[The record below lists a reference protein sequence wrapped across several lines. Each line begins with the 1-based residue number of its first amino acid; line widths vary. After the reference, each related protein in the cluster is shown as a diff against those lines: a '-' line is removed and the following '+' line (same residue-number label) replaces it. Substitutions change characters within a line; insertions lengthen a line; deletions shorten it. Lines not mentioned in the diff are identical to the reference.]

1 MKFAYTASTLQGKTR
16 RGILTADSRAD
27 AIAELREQG
36 LYVTRLTEVK
46 GLRAALNA
54 HGDSIWTKDIPI
66 GKKVKAGEFAA
77 FCRQLAALVRSGVTI
92 GDAVR
97 VLSEQSEN
105 KALGKAL
112 ADVSRDLRQGNQLS
126 QAAAKHKNIFPP
138 MFTNMVK
145 AGEVSGHLD
154 EVLDRLS
161 TFYEKEY
168 YTREKV
174 KSALTYPIIVSILAV
189 IVTVFMMVKIVP
201 TFVSL
206 FASFNAT
213 LPLPTRIVIGVS
225 NVFTHFWWELL
236 ILLVLLMV
244 GYKWLMRQS
253 RPRYIRDTIL
263 LKLPVFGTLLRKSV
277 MARMARTMSS
287 LFASAVPVLQSL
299 ELTADVVS
307 NAVVERALKRC
318 AENLSSGQ
326 SLTEPF
332 ATEWVF
338 PPLVVHM
345 IRVGEETGNL
355 DHMLTKVAEFYEAE
369 TEAIVDRLKS
379 LLEPILMLILAGVV
393 GIIITAVIM
402 PMFSLESQLS
412 NMG

>member
-1 MKFAYTASTLQGKTR
+1 VKFAYTASTLQGKTR
-16 RGILTADSRAD
+16 RGIVTAESRAE

-46 GLRAALNA
+46 GLRTLLNA
-54 HGDSIWTKDIPI
+54 NPDSIWSMEINI
-66 GKKVKAGEFAA
+66 GKKVKSGEFAA
-77 FCRQLAALVRSGVTI
+77 FCRQLSALVRAGVTI
-92 GDAVR
+92 ADAVQ
-97 VLSEQSEN
+97 VLAEQSEN

-112 ADVSRDLRQGNQLS
+112 AEVSRDLLQGHQLS
-126 QAAAKHKNIFPP
+126 QAAAKHKDIFPP

-145 AGEVSGHLD
+145 AGEVAGRLD

-161 TFYEKEY
+161 TFYEKEH

-174 KSALTYPIIVSILAV
+174 KSALTYPIVVSILAV
-189 IVTVFMMVKIVP
+189 AVTVFMLVKIVP

-225 NVFTHFWWELL
+225 NFFTEFWWELL
-236 ILLVLLMV
+236 ILLVVLIV
-244 GYKWLMRQS
+244 GYKLSMRQS
-253 RPRYIRDTIL
+253 QPRYIRDTIL
-263 LKLPVFGTLLRKSV
+263 LKLPIFGTLLRKSV
-277 MARMARTMSS
+277 MARMARTLGS

-307 NAVVERALKRC
+307 NAVVARALKRC
-318 AENLSSGQ
+318 AENLSTGQ

-369 TEAIVDRLKS
+369 TEAMVDRLKS
-379 LLEPILMLILAGVV
+379 LLEPIMMLILASVV